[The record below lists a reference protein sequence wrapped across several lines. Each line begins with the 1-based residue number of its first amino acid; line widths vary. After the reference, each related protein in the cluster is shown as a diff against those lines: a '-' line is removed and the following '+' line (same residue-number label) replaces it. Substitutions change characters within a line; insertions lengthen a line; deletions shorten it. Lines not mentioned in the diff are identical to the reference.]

1 MLMPPLHSTVVGFT
15 KCCPE
20 TMILFLHSRDGKH
33 FKSTAIFHITVFGDN
48 TKTSF
53 FNAQET
59 EVSFKM
65 SIAQCDNKCFFNF
78 AVMVLHFSSNVT
90 SMLKMEIKMGLSSD
104 KYHGNHETKVY
115 RSSTAP
121 DYPKWWK
128 LHGYTYLQLKVMAW
142 PETSRATLVNCQSMW
157 IKWFHA
163 FISSSILY
171 TMKKLYGNLL
181 MQD

>member
-128 LHGYTYLQLKVMAW
+128 LHGYTCSWKWWHDRKHQGPRLWIAKVC
-142 PETSRATLVNCQSMW
+142 ESSGSMPSYHHQYCTPW
-157 IKWFHA
+157 RNFMVIC
-163 FISSSILY
+163 
-171 TMKKLYGNLL
+171 
-181 MQD
+181 